1 VNKASNRSVILC
13 RHALPAILTSAIGY
27 LIGTSSSAP
36 SAQTSYLQPIQ
47 WRAASPDP
55 VDTHHAGLE
64 SPLEVELEAV
74 AVENGARGET
84 LRMELRVLDRRGPS
98 RAAYQAELVTDT
110 GETVWR
116 APAPEIRRLTE
127 HETVESLRT
136 TESLDDGYFVYKVTV
151 VAGNDEDSTL
161 SSLAIQYLYVENGS
175 LYPVDANT
183 FFSRSNANRVHLVE
197 S

>member
-1 VNKASNRSVILC
+1 
-13 RHALPAILTSAIGY
+13 
-27 LIGTSSSAP
+27 
-36 SAQTSYLQPIQ
+36 
-47 WRAASPDP
+47 
-55 VDTHHAGLE
+55 
-64 SPLEVELEAV
+64 
-74 AVENGARGET
+74 
-84 LRMELRVLDRRGPS
+84 MELRVLDRRGPS